1 MGGEVESLPSQF
13 INCALHSTSIGAFR
27 NQFDKLELEIRNQLI
42 NFDLELE
49 INIGWISNLN
59 PWFWYTF
66 GISVRLVDN

>member
-49 INIGWISNLN
+49 INIG
-59 PWFWYTF
+59 
-66 GISVRLVDN
+66 